1 MNCRFGVYRRSRR
14 RPTPPAGRSRPRCLT
29 FGFLFAGLAA
39 ALLAT
44 AAEAAQDQLAINT
57 ATDGP
62 VLRFDWSAV
71 QIGIGS
77 YEEGPTG
84 LTIFRFPQ
92 RVTAVVD
99 VRGGAPG
106 TVNTDILRLG
116 YDERF
121 VDAVVLAGGS
131 TYGLE
136 ATTAVMSGL
145 MDDGSH
151 SGAWDQVATA
161 AGAIIYDLRDHRVN
175 EIYPDKRLAL
185 AALHSLRAGVFP
197 QGAQGAGRAAVQGGL
212 FGCNAHS
219 GQGGAF
225 RQIGQTKIAAF
236 VVVNALGVVTDRD
249 GRLVRC
255 HRDPAWGDIVKT
267 SDLLAHVAAHA
278 QPSPD
283 RPSQHTNISLV
294 VTNRRMSVATLQ
306 RLAVQVHTSM
316 GRGIQ
321 PIATAEDGDTLFAVS
336 TQELPEDASLPLDEL
351 YIAASETM
359 WDAILA
365 SVPDE
370 PEFHPSPSVAISAE
384 QMGALAGDYRFGRNA
399 LLHVWVQD
407 GALLARLIGQQ
418 FLELGPQPTVL
429 HPISAQD
436 FYVES
441 RFHTRVSFTPANG
454 RANAAMINPGRW
466 VQHGER
472 VTQ

>member
-1 MNCRFGVYRRSRR
+1 MGPRKPSPATGRSRSRR
-14 RPTPPAGRSRPRCLT
+14 RTS
-29 FGFLFAGLAA
+29 GFLLAGVAA

-44 AAEAAQDQLAINT
+44 AAQAAQDQLVVNT
-57 ATDGP
+57 AIGGP
-62 VLRFDWSAV
+62 VLRLDWPAV

-84 LTIFRFPQ
+84 LTIFRFPN
-92 RVTAVVD
+92 RVMAAVD

-121 VDAVVLAGGS
+121 VDAIVLAGGS
-131 TYGLE
+131 SYGLE
-136 ATTAVMSGL
+136 ATTAVMTGL
-145 MDDGSH
+145 MDDASH
-151 SGAWDQVATA
+151 SGAWDQIATA
-161 AGAIIYDLRDHRVN
+161 AGAIIYDFRDHRLN

-185 AALHSLRAGVFP
+185 AALHALRPGVFP
-197 QGAQGAGRAAVQGGL
+197 QGAQGAGRAALQGTL
-212 FGCNAHS
+212 FECNAHS

-236 VVVNALGVVTDRD
+236 VVVNALGVVTDRE
-249 GRLVRC
+249 GRIVRC
-255 HRDPAWGDIVKT
+255 HRDAAWGDIVNT

-278 QPSPD
+278 QPP
-283 RPSQHTNISLV
+283 PAGTSQHTNVSLI
-294 VTNRRMSVATLQ
+294 VTNRLLSWAALQ

-321 PIATAEDGDTLFAVS
+321 PIATAEDGDTLYAVS
-336 TQELPEDASLPLDEL
+336 TQEVSEDAALPLDEL
-351 YIAASETM
+351 YIAASEAM

-370 PEFHPSPSVAISAE
+370 PEFHPPTGVSVPAE
-384 QMGALAGDYRFGRNA
+384 QLGPLTGDYRFGRNA

-407 GALLARLIGQQ
+407 GQLMARLIGQQ

-429 HPISAQD
+429 HATSPHD
-436 FYVES
+436 FYLES
-441 RFHTRVSFTPANG
+441 RFHTRVSFAIADGQAKGAT
-454 RANAAMINPGRW
+454 INPGRW
-466 VQHGER
+466 AQHGER
-472 VTQ
+472 VAQ